1 MAIAA
6 GAQASATSQ
15 PASESRAETVPAHVG
30 IIMDGNGRWANRR
43 GLPRLAGHHAG
54 TENVRRITTACADA
68 GVDVLTIYAF
78 STENWRRPADE
89 VFGLMRLL
97 AQRIDIEAAELHRN
111 NVQIR
116 HVGALEGVQPSLAD
130 RVRAAVELTR
140 ANTGLVLNVAFNY
153 GGRQEI
159 ARAVQRIMALGVP
172 AEDVTEQLIDQH
184 LDTAGLPDLDL
195 VIRTGGE
202 MRLSNFLLW
211 QAAYAEYYSTPICWP
226 DFGRE
231 ELYQAFAEFG
241 RRARRFG
248 GLS

>member
-6 GAQASATSQ
+6 GAQASATRQ
-15 PASESRAETVPAHVG
+15 PASEARTEAVPAHVG

-172 AEDVTEQLIDQH
+172 AEEITEQLIDEH

-241 RRARRFG
+241 RRVRRFG